1 MLSWQGVGGVI
12 TGDLGGDFAGTIFP
26 GRFSM
31 KKFNSLA
38 LSDVQNIPCASRECQ
53 AGILFQK
60 GNASTWYKIEKYQG
74 NLM

>member
-1 MLSWQGVGGVI
+1 MLSWQEVGGVI

-26 GRFSM
+26 GCFSM

-60 GNASTWYKIEKYQG
+60 GNASTWTKLKSTRG
-74 NLM
+74 T